1 MRTHRVHIP
10 LLLTAAIALGGAPSA
25 SASTVCASADAVP
38 FAISTAKLASAASC
52 LVNQERARYR
62 LPSFR
67 LNHRLAQAATGH
79 ASDMVS
85 RDYFSHDTSGGGSF
99 VDRILKSGYTSR
111 NAFPSLGEDL
121 AWGSGALGSARSIVD
136 AWMSTA
142 QRMARRALEKA
153 SISPSPWCFT
163 STPPWDFTT
172 RPRQAKCFPRS
183 PSKDASPKRA
193 INSVDPTRSV
203 NSTAATRLPAGG
215 DMLTTAHPC

>member
-52 LVNQERARYR
+52 LVNQERARHH
-62 LPSFR
+62 LPSLR
-67 LNHRLAQAATGH
+67 LNRRLTRAATGH
-79 ASDMVS
+79 AGDMVS

-99 VDRILKSGYTSR
+99 VDRILKTGYTSR

-136 AWMSTA
+136 AWMQSPGHRANILNRKFRDMGMGVSLGTPDGDSTA
-142 QRMARRALEKA
+142 GATYALDFGSGGRR
-153 SISPSPWCFT
+153 
-163 STPPWDFTT
+163 
-172 RPRQAKCFPRS
+172 
-183 PSKDASPKRA
+183 
-193 INSVDPTRSV
+193 
-203 NSTAATRLPAGG
+203 
-215 DMLTTAHPC
+215 